1 MERHAHTKREKN
13 WKPLT
18 LASRKDLNLF
28 EERWTGSGNFD
39 RANKN
44 WINELCKFEKRER
57 KRIGLRI
64 GITIPY
70 FHGLHSFEMHFIIHE
85 AIHLFIHHFIYSS
98 HRIERT
104 IRWISSFVF
113 VGGLILELGL
123 RRPIIKKI
131 NKHVHYICSANQH
144 KQLQPINAWR
154 MKIH

>member
-1 MERHAHTKREKN
+1 MEHHAHTKRKKN

-64 GITIPY
+64 GITIPC

-98 HRIERT
+98 HRIA
-104 IRWISSFVF
+104 SSEPF
-113 VGGLILELGL
+113 GGFHLSSLLELSL

-131 NKHVHYICSANQH
+131 NKHIHYICSANQH

-154 MKIH
+154 MEIH